1 MSLYGGC
8 DCKNIEIVWHIADQE
23 FVPRACQCEYW
34 QSKSAAYVSQPNSSI
49 EVTVRNSDCIGKY
62 SMAQI
67 LQFFTSALIAR
78 KWFLLQQK

>member
-1 MSLYGGC
+1 MSMYGGC

-23 FVPRACQCEYW
+23 LVPRACQCEYCR
-34 QSKSAAYVSQPNSSI
+34 VGRQPTCRNPTR
-49 EVTVRNSDCIGKY
+49 VLRLQFATVRCIGKY

-78 KWFLLQQK
+78 KWFLLQLK